1 MILIENGYVQDGLK
15 AIIYFIPFI
24 YLIVRRNSLKL
35 KYFWLL
41 FAGLFL
47 LFFGNVLDFMDEF
60 KFLREM
66 FPSESAGFLQDF
78 FEDIVGAAL
87 GFVVFIAGVYLE
99 FFRKK
104 IAKS

>member
-15 AIIYFIPFI
+15 ALIYVIPFM
-24 YLIVRRNSLKL
+24 YLIVRRKSLKL
-35 KYFWLL
+35 KYFW
-41 FAGLFL
+41 FFFIGLFL

-60 KFLREM
+60 EFLREM
-66 FPSESAGFLQDF
+66 FPTEGEHYLQDF
-78 FEDIVGAAL
+78 FEDMVGAAL
-87 GFVVFIAGVYLE
+87 GFIVFSAGLYME